1 MFEDFRLKVFEE
13 VASMENFTRAARNLG
28 ISQSAVSQ
36 CIAELEKKTGVR
48 LFSRSRNSVELTSAG
63 RDLREYVRRILY
75 LYESAAA
82 SMKAPAGS
90 AASEVKVL
98 VSGDVASC
106 IWPYVMGPAA
116 DGGLCRFAVYTAF
129 GDSCGEDADLKVT
142 SVLHPGLQAGGECAG
157 HSPLCAVARPSVRNI
172 TGTPVSLADMSCRLA
187 VWTGPGGGKGRMQEY
202 LSRMAGPG
210 NVLRIVMYSDSA
222 DSVVSSVLSSD
233 DLVGIVPMYAI
244 YRQLADRKLVS
255 LPVAGMSG
263 DAAVYMEASSR
274 FASSSL
280 YRYVRQRIS
289 GFLEL
294 HGRM

>member
-1 MFEDFRLKVFEE
+1 MGCFEIALPYYSIGGRGRKDGDLPFSFW
-13 VASMENFTRAARNLG
+13 RNYG
-28 ISQSAVSQ
+28 TIEHNN
-36 CIAELEKKTGVR
+36 IGM
-48 LFSRSRNSVELTSAG
+48 
-63 RDLREYVRRILY
+63 
-75 LYESAAA
+75 
-82 SMKAPAGS
+82 MK
-90 AASEVKVL
+90 E
-98 VSGDVASC
+98 ASC
-106 IWPYVMGPAA
+106 HGKDDPYS
-116 DGGLCRFAVYTAF
+116 LRAF
-129 GDSCGEDADLKVT
+129 GMYFAAGER
-142 SVLHPGLQAGGECAG
+142 S
-157 HSPLCAVARPSVRNI
+157 
-172 TGTPVSLADMSCRLA
+172 
-187 VWTGPGGGKGRMQEY
+187 GPGGGKGRMQEY